1 MVTVTASTQRHEVPG
16 IGAAAVDPVHDVVDL
31 QPAGCPAQRVSA
43 LLVTGSTIRRVRSG
57 TIRWER
63 PTLTG
68 RAPATKI
75 GLIVPSQVYS
85 RAIASGIAMPLIQ
98 VTAAVGRDR

>member
-1 MVTVTASTQRHEVPG
+1 MLPCV
-16 IGAAAVDPVHDVVDL
+16 GAAAVDPVHDVMHL
-31 QPAGCPAQRVSA
+31 EPRVAPHNGLRHCLSRCN
-43 LLVTGSTIRRVRSG
+43 TIRRVRSG

-68 RAPATKI
+68 RPSDTKI

-85 RAIASGIAMPLIQ
+85 LAMASGMAMPLTH
-98 VTAAVGRDR
+98 VTAADSAGSKNRLMR